1 MPKYAIGVDFG
12 TLSGRALLVSL
23 ADGCE
28 LASDVME
35 YPHGVIDSALPSGA
49 EPEKGAAFQHPKDYL
64 DVLYHTVKT
73 VIAQSGVCPADI
85 VGLGIDFTSCTV
97 LPVTDDGSPLC
108 ELEEFKNDLH
118 AYVKLWKHHAAQ
130 KEADEIT
137 ALAQQ
142 RNEPW
147 LARYGGKVSSEWLLP
162 KVLETLRKSPAVY
175 GAAQRFVEAG
185 DWLVWQITEKEV
197 HSSCMAGYKGT
208 WHHKTGYPSDDFLTA
223 LDPHLHGLA
232 GTKISTEVVPSGSC
246 AGGLTKEAAEKLGLN
261 EGTAVSVP
269 VIDAHA
275 ALPAAGITGPGTLM
289 MIMGT
294 STCHILMSSEEKE
307 VPGICGVVKD
317 GVLPGYFAYEAGQ
330 ACVGDHFAWFMENC
344 LPERFSAQ
352 AKAEEK
358 SVYRLMQEKA
368 ALLAPGESGLLA
380 LDWWNGS
387 RTPYVDADLSG
398 VVLGMTL
405 KTRPEEIYR
414 ALIEATAFGTK
425 RIIDTYERYGV
436 KIDALC
442 ASGGIAEKD
451 PLTMQ
456 IYADVCNREIKV
468 AGSAQAGSLGSAM
481 FAAVAS
487 GHFQNMEQAAGVM
500 ARLKDFSY
508 KPIAENTAV
517 YNKLYDEYVT
527 LCEYFAKENHVMKRL
542 KTIR

>member
-1 MPKYAIGVDFG
+1 MTKYAIGVDFG

-23 ADGCE
+23 EDGE
-28 LASDVME
+28 EIASCVME
-35 YPHGVIDSALPSGA
+35 YPHGVMDRTLPSG
-49 EPEKGAAFQHPKDYL
+49 ERLENGAAFQHPQDYL
-64 DVLYHTVKT
+64 DVLNHTVKT
-73 VIAQSGVCPADI
+73 VVAQSGVCPEDI

-97 LPVTDDGSPLC
+97 LPVLEDGTPLC
-108 ELEEFKNDLH
+108 VLDEFSSDPH
-118 AYVKLWKHHAAQ
+118 AYVKLWKHHSAQ
-130 KEADEIT
+130 QEADEIT
-137 ALAQQ
+137 VLAEE
-142 RNEPW
+142 RKESW

-162 KVLETLRKSPAVY
+162 KVLETLHKSPMVFS
-175 GAAQRFVEAG
+175 AAQRFVEAG
-185 DWLVWQITEKEV
+185 DWLVWNLTGREV

-208 WHHKTGYPSDDFLTA
+208 WHFEAGYPSDSFLTA
-223 LDPHLHGLA
+223 LDPRLHGLA
-232 GTKISTEVVPSGSC
+232 GTKISTKVMPAGTL
-246 AGGLTKEAAEKLGLN
+246 AGGLTKPAAENLGLCA
-261 EGTAVSVP
+261 GTAVSVP

-294 STCHILMSSEEKE
+294 STCHILMNGEEKE

-344 LPERFSAQ
+344 LPERFLTQ
-352 AKAEEK
+352 AAAEGK
-358 SVYRLMQEKA
+358 SVYALMREKA

-398 VVLGMTL
+398 LILGMTL

-425 RIIDTYERYGV
+425 RIIDTYEQHGV
-436 KIDALC
+436 NIRSLC

-451 PLTMQ
+451 PLAMQ
-456 IYADVCNREIKV
+456 IYADVCGREIQV
-468 AGSAQAGSLGSAM
+468 AGSAQAGALGSAM

-487 GHFQNMEQAAGVM
+487 GYFQNMEQAAGVL

-508 KPIAENTAV
+508 QPVAENSAV

-527 LCEYFAKENHVMKRL
+527 LCEYFAKKNHVMKRL
-542 KTIR
+542 KKV